1 MKWAAVLVLLLSI
14 SSFANENEIDRDPS
28 ALVTPPVKR
37 LYPGGTDE
45 EDLKVQPSLPDVTV
59 RTDARGIQK
68 EVYKS
73 LYNQE
78 LKDEAH
84 GPPMEE

>member
-1 MKWAAVLVLLLSI
+1 MRTVLVMMI
-14 SSFANENEIDRDPS
+14 FASATVFATDVEVDRDPS
-28 ALVTPPVKR
+28 SLVTPPVKR
-37 LYPGGTDE
+37 LYPGGVDE
-45 EDLKVQPSLPDVTV
+45 EDLKVQAAIPDAVV

-68 EVYKS
+68 EVFKS

-84 GPPMEE
+84 APPMEE

>member
-1 MKWAAVLVLLLSI
+1 MKWTVLLI
-14 SSFANENEIDRDPS
+14 VMVSSTVFAQENEIDRDPS
-28 ALVTPPVKR
+28 SLITLPVKR
-37 LYPGGTDE
+37 LYPGGADE
-45 EDLKVQPSLPDVTV
+45 EDLKVQPAIPDAVV

-84 GPPMEE
+84 APPMEE